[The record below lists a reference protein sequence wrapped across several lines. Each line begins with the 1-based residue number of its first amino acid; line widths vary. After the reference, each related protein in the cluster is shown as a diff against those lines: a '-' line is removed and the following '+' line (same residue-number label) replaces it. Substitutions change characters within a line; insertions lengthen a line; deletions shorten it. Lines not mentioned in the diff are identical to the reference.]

1 MTEPG
6 AKAESPRTID
16 VFFYGLFM
24 DESLLRQKGVNP
36 SHRRISSVENFC
48 LMIGA
53 RATLV
58 PCANGRVYGVV
69 FSLTHEE
76 VDRLYSEESVS
87 TYRPE
92 AVLAELNDGD
102 VIPAVCFNL
111 PIAPSPREKNPAYA
125 SQLRDLARQVGLP
138 ASYIESIH

>member
-1 MTEPG
+1 VAST
-6 AKAESPRTID
+6 
-16 VFFYGLFM
+16 
-24 DESLLRQKGVNP
+24 
-36 SHRRISSVENFC
+36 NFVGGKLC

-58 PCANGRVYGVV
+58 PCGNGRVYEVV
-69 FSLTHEE
+69 FSSTHDE

-92 AVLAELNDGD
+92 AVLAELNDSD

-111 PIAPSPREKNPAYA
+111 PVAPSPREKNPAYA
-125 SQLRDLARQVGLP
+125 AQLRDLARQVGLP
-138 ASYIESIH
+138 ANYIESIH